1 MQKKQKKLTLKK
13 VASDGGNPSQSIYNK
28 ELNFFNQENGENPSP
43 QKNNRNYK
51 VSDILKFIIPSIIG
65 IVIFMLP
72 ITEFDPDINQN
83 KVTIPIAYIASFI
96 QKHIGS
102 FLPSIIVAVLMLSAI
117 ATLLVK
123 LKIYK
128 PKSQYLMNMFNPSP
142 IWFITRILAMIF
154 VIMCILKIGPEYI
167 ISDDTGNFILNNLL
181 TTLIVIFVFAG
192 LLLPLLLDFGLLEF
206 IGTLLAKIMRPVFT
220 LPGRSAVDCFT
231 SWLGDGTLGVML
243 TAKQYEEGFYSER
256 EASII
261 ATTFSAVS
269 ITFCLV
275 VLKQVDMAHL
285 FVPYYITICI
295 VGVICAI
302 IVPRIPP
309 LSLKKDVYYGNAEK
323 LDESIP
329 EGETYFSWGLYQAVE
344 KAKGHDGFAQF
355 MKNGIKNAI
364 DMWLG
369 VLPVVMAFG
378 TIALIVS
385 NYTPIFEIIGRPF
398 IPLLELLQLPEA
410 VSASKTILVGFTDMF
425 IPSIIA
431 GKEINS
437 ELTRFVIATVS
448 VTQLIYMSEVG
459 ALIVGS
465 RIPVKVWEIFIIF
478 VERTIISL
486 IFVTLIGRFI
496 LHLV

>member
-1 MQKKQKKLTLKK
+1 M
-13 VASDGGNPSQSIYNK
+13 
-28 ELNFFNQENGENPSP
+28 
-43 QKNNRNYK
+43 
-51 VSDILKFIIPSIIG
+51 
-65 IVIFMLP
+65 
-72 ITEFDPDINQN
+72 
-83 KVTIPIAYIASFI
+83 
-96 QKHIGS
+96 
-102 FLPSIIVAVLMLSAI
+102 
-117 ATLLVK
+117 
-123 LKIYK
+123 
-128 PKSQYLMNMFNPSP
+128 
-142 IWFITRILAMIF
+142 
-154 VIMCILKIGPEYI
+154 
-167 ISDDTGNFILNNLL
+167 
-181 TTLIVIFVFAG
+181 
-192 LLLPLLLDFGLLEF
+192 
-206 IGTLLAKIMRPVFT
+206 
-220 LPGRSAVDCFT
+220 
-231 SWLGDGTLGVML
+231 
-243 TAKQYEEGFYSER
+243 
-256 EASII
+256 
-261 ATTFSAVS
+261 
-269 ITFCLV
+269 
-275 VLKQVDMAHL
+275 
-285 FVPYYITICI
+285 
-295 VGVICAI
+295 
-302 IVPRIPP
+302 
-309 LSLKKDVYYGNAEK
+309 
-323 LDESIP
+323 
-329 EGETYFSWGLYQAVE
+329 YQAVE